1 MAERVGWVSYFSWVV
16 FFFFSVEGVNAEN
29 GAKANLGRGFE
40 AFASGGR

>member
-1 MAERVGWVSYFSWVV
+1 MGFLFFLGG